1 MKFFSI
7 WFFIHEHSQFTGQ
20 QGKGK
25 TISLMIDNVMVGYLF
40 NDRLCGDILETS
52 IIDKK
57 LQM

>member
-1 MKFFSI
+1 MTFFSI

-40 NDRLCGDILETS
+40 KLCGDILETS